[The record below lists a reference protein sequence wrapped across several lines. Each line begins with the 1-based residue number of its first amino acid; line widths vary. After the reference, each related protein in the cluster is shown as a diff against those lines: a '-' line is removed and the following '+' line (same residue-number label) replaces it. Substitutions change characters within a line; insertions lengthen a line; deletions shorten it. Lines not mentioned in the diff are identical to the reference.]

1 MQVNLFLPKAAQL
14 DILFLGKL
22 IVMQLRK
29 ALVQGHITANIGK
42 EKRLRPQMKGDSN
55 PRPHYET
62 VLQSLLTERL
72 ILAER

>member
-1 MQVNLFLPKAAQL
+1 
-14 DILFLGKL
+14 
-22 IVMQLRK
+22 MQLRK
-29 ALVQGHITANIGK
+29 SLVQGHITANIGK